1 MRHLVQPKVIP
12 QCGEIDKELV
22 DPAVVVL
29 RKIFRAR
36 TGNDCG
42 VKSFLPKLY
51 EFAGKASYAGRR
63 ASRATARGDLDIG
76 CWVFMPGTPAA
87 RTRHRCPPYDER
99 CDHAI
104 HADSAPLRGLC
115 VAANRVVACR
125 SLRRFYNY
133 RSIPATLQGD
143 ES

>member
-1 MRHLVQPKVIP
+1 
-12 QCGEIDKELV
+12 
-22 DPAVVVL
+22 
-29 RKIFRAR
+29 
-36 TGNDCG
+36 
-42 VKSFLPKLY
+42 LPT
-51 EFAGKASYAGRR
+51 FPF
-63 ASRATARGDLDIG
+63 SRDAESS
-76 CWVFMPGTPAA
+76 
-87 RTRHRCPPYDER
+87 ER
-99 CDHAI
+99 SAF